1 MLQERCISRGLILG
15 RPKRTLSELPED
27 AHWITSLVHRI
38 GCYTV
43 HDNTQFKS
51 ILQRLHVPFEHIDK
65 SVRRVTLTKGP
76 KFPTPIFTVDFSKY
90 QRPGLT

>member
-1 MLQERCISRGLILG
+1 
-15 RPKRTLSELPED
+15 
-27 AHWITSLVHRI
+27 
-38 GCYTV
+38 V